1 MKEIQNNTMFTEA
14 FLRCVSTHLSSRE
27 ECKQLELVAIID
39 DSLHVKLLP
48 QDYLIFPSRY
58 KKKAINKI
66 AVTEHVANEHF
77 DNQVYSDRFS
87 LVPGEYIYKLS
98 VNKKQRRWQR
108 KE

>member
-1 MKEIQNNTMFTEA
+1 MKEIQNNTMFTEE
-14 FLRCVSTHLSSRE
+14 FLRCISAHLSSRE
-27 ECKQLELVAIID
+27 ECKQLEFVAIID

-48 QDYLIFPSRY
+48 QDYLIFPSRH
-58 KKKAINKI
+58 KKKEINKI
-66 AVTEHVANEHF
+66 AVTEHVTHEHF
-77 DNQVYSDRFS
+77 ENQVYSDIFS